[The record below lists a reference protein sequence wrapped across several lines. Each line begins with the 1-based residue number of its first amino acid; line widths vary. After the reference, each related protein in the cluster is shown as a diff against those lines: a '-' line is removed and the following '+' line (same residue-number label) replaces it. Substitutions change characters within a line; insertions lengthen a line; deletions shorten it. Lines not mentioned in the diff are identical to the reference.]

1 MQRTSLGSA
10 APAALLALLAAPAIA
25 APTVTVVADG
35 LSNPRG
41 LAFAPNGQL
50 YVAEVGRGGTGACV
64 PSADS
69 PALRCYGETGAL
81 TRVDPSG
88 MHPPVRVVKRLPSM
102 APAAGGFT
110 SSGPVDVEF
119 FGMQAYVLIG
129 WGGAPSLRDGLGPKS
144 HLFGTVIRAL
154 PNGRWTDYADVAGE
168 EDRSNPAGGPLDSNP
183 YGLDALP
190 GRVVVADAGANAVFG
205 MRAGCGG
212 RRHARHPDT
221 LALLPR
227 TAQNLEPVPTAVKQG
242 PDGWLYVSQLTGAP
256 FFPGA
261 STIYRVPPGGGEPE
275 PYVGGL
281 TAVVDLAFAPDGT
294 LYVLEFARGFQAG
307 NPGMG
312 LGRLK
317 RVRPGQAPETLVDL
331 AFPGG
336 ITVGPDG
343 AVYATVN
350 AASFD
355 ATSLTQGK
363 VVRIALD

>member
-1 MQRTSLGSA
+1 MHRTRHRSV
-10 APAALLALLAAPAIA
+10 APAALLALLAAPAVA
-25 APTVTVVADG
+25 APTVTIVADG

-41 LAFAPNGQL
+41 LAFAANGEL
-50 YVAEVGRGGTGACV
+50 YVTEVGRGGAGACI

-81 TRVDPSG
+81 TRVDPTG
-88 MHPPVRVVKRLPSM
+88 VQAPVRVITGLPSM

-119 FGMQAYVLIG
+119 FGMQAFVLIG
-129 WGGAPSLRDGLGPKS
+129 WGGSPTLRDGLGPKS
-144 HLFGTVIRAL
+144 HLFGTVVRAL
-154 PNGRWTDYADVAGE
+154 PNGAWKPFADVATAE
-168 EDRSNPAGGPLDSNP
+168 LANPAGGPVDSNP

-190 GRVVVADAGANAVFG
+190 GRVVVADAGANAIFG
-205 MRAGCGG
+205 ASAGCVGAS
-212 RRHARHPDT
+212 RACVANP

-242 PDGWLYVSQLTGAP
+242 PDGWLYVSQLTGGP

-261 STIYRVPPGGGEPE
+261 STIYRVPPGGGEPQ
-275 PYVGGL
+275 PYVGGF

-307 NPGMG
+307 NPGLG

-317 RVRPGQAPETLVDL
+317 RVRPGQAPETLVEL

-336 ITVGPDG
+336 IAVGPDG